1 MRRHG
6 WGGDPP
12 ADDAAARQRIVEAGM
27 RCVER
32 DGAMET
38 TLSDIAAELQVTRQ
52 TVYRYFRSTESL
64 FIALAERSAGEFVD
78 RVAGHVGPID
88 DPVDALVETLAF
100 GIESVPGERYIALL
114 MRLGDAFAQG
124 IISPVAMTFGLRLLR
139 QLDVNWEALGYG
151 DDDLDE
157 LVEVML
163 RLIQSFALTPV
174 TPRGHPRSGAELRSF
189 LRRWFGPT
197 LQPHRSR

>member
-12 ADDAAARQRIVEAGM
+12 ADEAAARERIVEAGI

-32 DGAMET
+32 DGAMEAS
-38 TLSDIAAELQVTRQ
+38 LSDIAAELEVTRQ
-52 TVYRYFRSTESL
+52 TVYRYFPSTESL
-64 FIALAERSAGEFVD
+64 FVALAERSAGEFVD
-78 RVAGHVGPID
+78 RVARHVGPIE
-88 DPVDALVETLAF
+88 DPVEALVETLAF

-114 MRLGDAFAQG
+114 LRLGDAFAQG
-124 IISPVAMTFGLRLLR
+124 IISPVAMAFGLRLLR
-139 QLDVNWEALGYG
+139 QLDVDWAALGYG
-151 DDDLDE
+151 DDDLEE

-163 RLIQSFALTPV
+163 RLIQSLALTPG
-174 TPRGHPRSGAELRSF
+174 TPRGHPRSGTELRRF

-197 LQPHRSR
+197 IRP